1 MAAALQ
7 DAGLRLD
14 AVLPE
19 TGVITGSVADEAA
32 IEALR
37 QVEGAEAV
45 EQAQEFQLPPPDS
58 DVQ

>member
-7 DAGLRLD
+7 DAGLRLG

-19 TGVITGSVADEAA
+19 TGVITGSVEDADAIASLEA
-32 IEALR
+32 
-37 QVEGAEAV
+37 VEGVAAV

>member
-7 DAGLRLD
+7 DAGLRLG

-19 TGVITGSVADEAA
+19 TGVITGSVEDEAA
-32 IEALR
+32 IEPLGE
-37 QVEGAEAV
+37 VEGVEAIELAE
-45 EQAQEFQLPPPDS
+45 EFQLPPPDS